1 MLENRDFS
9 SLLIIFFILMTCM
22 FNKVVL
28 LEGEIRWLSL
38 LGFKGLKDDV
48 QVQICLTIG
57 LLAYLGFL

>member
-1 MLENRDFS
+1 
-9 SLLIIFFILMTCM
+9 MTCM